1 MGWSFLGFG
10 MFVWFCLTWKSR
22 KTKEKTSKNGAEKQQ
37 KIAKPFFFDVFVVFG
52 QQKKFLNFFCF
63 AGWSFLGFR
72 RGACICL
79 KRKRW
84 KTKEKRKKNGFNTTL
99 FPGGP
104 PPQYWAGSNR
114 VNFGVRMRTGA
125 LRLIWSNP
133 NKSNCKQILD
143 QLGHQEIKKK
153 SKVAKIAHTGTR
165 TRNLLL
171 RRQAPYPLGHT
182 GISDFSL
189 CHQKKS
195 PRSRSRTSDLEISIA
210 SSYSL
215 PLYQLSY
222 TRILAHGSSLG
233 RVVKAHA

>member
-1 MGWSFLGFG
+1 
-10 MFVWFCLTWKSR
+10 
-22 KTKEKTSKNGAEKQQ
+22 
-37 KIAKPFFFDVFVVFG
+37 
-52 QQKKFLNFFCF
+52 
-63 AGWSFLGFR
+63 
-72 RGACICL
+72 
-79 KRKRW
+79 
-84 KTKEKRKKNGFNTTL
+84 
-99 FPGGP
+99 
-104 PPQYWAGSNR
+104 
-114 VNFGVRMRTGA
+114 MRTGA

-143 QLGHQEIKKK
+143 QLGHKEIKKK

-222 TRILAHGSSLG
+222 TRNTSTEGGVAQMVERTLSMREAQGSIPCSSIFFAARSKLIFFE
-233 RVVKAHA
+233 RCKSRLIR